1 VIVAD
6 NGSSD
11 GSRELATAAGARV
24 VPVPIRGYGS
34 ALLAGIAAAQ
44 GECVVMGDADGSYDF
59 TAIDVFLSKLREGN
73 DLVMGNRFR
82 GGIRVTGRLTAKVAQ
97 PSVVTL
103 EPLTQDIAEPIDRIF
118 LPGGEKQYAGPANAE
133 IFVDLEGDDVPDH
146 FEGNEADLSDL
157 IVETLAL
164 SVDLYPREPDA
175 SLEDTGFKPDLD
187 TSSPFDALKAL
198 KPKE

>member
-1 VIVAD
+1 VSAPERVRLNDASIRLDSMPVAGRD
-6 NGSSD
+6 VDVSPSAD
-11 GSRELATAAGARV
+11 ERAA
-24 VPVPIRGYGS
+24 
-34 ALLAGIAAAQ
+34 IAAQLGLASL
-44 GECVVMGDADGSYDF
+44 DAL
-59 TAIDVFLSKLREGN
+59 AVKLHA
-73 DLVMGNRFR
+73 VRFR
-82 GGIRVTGRLTAKVAQ
+82 GGIRVTGRLTAKVTQ

-103 EPLTQDIAEPIDRIF
+103 EALTQEIAEPVDRIF
-118 LPGGEKQYAGPANAE
+118 LPGGQKQYAGPANAE

-164 SVDLYPREPDA
+164 AVDLYPREPNA

-187 TSSPFDALKAL
+187 KTSPFEALKAL